1 MDNGFCEYDLERLK
15 TARDVLKAAY
25 EHNYGHNPTRR
36 YWKRLETIFY
46 KLNDLIAIIETEDK
60 Q

>member
-15 TARDVLKAAY
+15 TARDVLKATY
-25 EHNYGHNPTRR
+25 EHYYGHNPTRR